1 MKRFVYAL
9 ALLVPVV
16 AQAANADPHMRA
28 LVTDV
33 VGVTSPEVFAF
44 DELPGGTVIDL
55 GTSSEIR
62 ITFYPTCDDVAIRG
76 GQVEIHEDH
85 INIEGKTEILDHIE
99 GNCPSAVKL
108 AESDIINA
116 AVISRS
122 AEISLSPRIGLRPVL
137 GISGPNAAAYDRV
150 LIRDGRETI
159 AEMPVVGRK
168 GVWPADA
175 PALID
180 GKAYA
185 VALLGPGV
193 KPHIAKVIASD
204 TAPELLVLRK

>member
-1 MKRFVYAL
+1 MEKFIYAL
-9 ALLVPVV
+9 ALLVP
-16 AQAANADPHMRA
+16 AAAHTAEADPHMRA

-33 VGVTSPEVFAF
+33 IGVTSPEVFAF
-44 DELPGGTVIDL
+44 DEVAGGTVIDL
-55 GTSSEIR
+55 GTDSEIR

-76 GQVEIHEDH
+76 GQVEIHDDH

-99 GNCPSAVKL
+99 GNCPGAVKL

-116 AVISRS
+116 AVISR
-122 AEISLSPRIGLRPVL
+122 AAGISLSPRISLRPTFGV
-137 GISGPNAAAYDRV
+137 SGANADAYDRL

-159 AEMPVVGRK
+159 AEIPVVGRK
-168 GVWPADA
+168 SVWPAEAAD
-175 PALID
+175 LID

-185 VALLGPGV
+185 VALLGPDV

-204 TAPELLVLRK
+204 TAPALLVLRQ